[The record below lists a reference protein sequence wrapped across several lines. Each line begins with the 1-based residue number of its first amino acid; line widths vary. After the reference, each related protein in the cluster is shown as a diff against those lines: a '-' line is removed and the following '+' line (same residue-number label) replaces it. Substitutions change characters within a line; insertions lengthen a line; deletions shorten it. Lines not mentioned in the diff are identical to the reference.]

1 LFYRTAKEVVLDETN
16 VERVGSRRPD
26 IETAGLQGETGSI
39 TA

>member
-16 VERVGSRRPD
+16 AEGVGSRRLD
-26 IETAGLQGETGSI
+26 IETAGLQGETGTI